1 MGTPEEAL
9 EDLGLHPGD
18 RIADRLEVVRLL
30 GAGGMGGVFE
40 ALHLHTGRH
49 VALKVLHGSL
59 AKNAAACQ
67 RFLQEALACGSVRHP
82 NVVDIYDA
90 GTHQG
95 KPYIVMEL
103 LDGESLGERL
113 TRRHNLAVR
122 EALRI
127 VAEAASGLACVHG
140 ACIVHRDLKPDNL
153 FLAKTGATE
162 QVKVLDFGI
171 SKLGDGAA
179 ASVPLH
185 RTRTGMIVGTP
196 YYMSPEQARGER
208 DIDGACDVYA
218 LGAVLYH
225 ALTGRPPYMADN
237 YNALLLAILQGNRPE
252 LRSLRP
258 EVPPPVEALV
268 DAAMADDARVRP
280 SVADM
285 EAALRRELSGLGD
298 THVGSPVPSM
308 HATSPAPRLSFGA
321 SIRNSSEPGSGRP
334 TVAVLPFTNMS
345 GDAEQ
350 EFFVD
355 GLTEDIIT
363 ELSRFR
369 HLFVISRTSSFAF
382 KDRRATAPEVARE
395 LGAQYILEGS
405 VRKAG
410 TRVRVT
416 VQLIDVGADRH
427 IWAERYDRQLE
438 DIFAIQDEVAKSI
451 VATLPGRLD
460 AASYESVERKRP
472 ESLDAYEHVL
482 AAKVLHH
489 RSDREANAQA
499 LAMVD
504 RAIALEPSY
513 AHARAW
519 RACILGQA
527 WAHGWMEDSDAT
539 LAAIEQEVQRALQV
553 DENDSDVHRILAA
566 IHLTRNDLERALH
579 HQERG
584 LRLNPNNDLL
594 VVQQGEALTWLGR
607 AEEGID
613 WIKRAMRLNPYHP
626 ARYWSHLGRAQ
637 FVARR
642 YAEAIESF
650 HRHTAPDHT
659 HHAFLAACHAQLG
672 HSTEGQAHARQLLT
686 LSPDFQV
693 TAYLDTLHYTR
704 PDDQEHHRQALR
716 AAGLPD

>member
-9 EDLGLHPGD
+9 EDLGLRPGD

-49 VALKVLHGSL
+49 VAIKVLHGSL

-82 NVVDIYDA
+82 NIVDIYDA
-90 GTHQG
+90 GTHQD

-103 LDGESLGERL
+103 LDGESLGDRL
-113 TRRHNLAVR
+113 TRQHSLAVR

-127 VAEAASGLACVHG
+127 VAEAASGLACVHR

-153 FLAKTGATE
+153 FLAKTGGTE

-171 SKLGDGAA
+171 SKLGDGATA
-179 ASVPLH
+179 RVPLH

-225 ALTGRPPYMADN
+225 ALTGRPPYVADN

-258 EVPPPVEALV
+258 EAPPPVEGLV
-268 DAAMADDARVRP
+268 DAAMAGDARARP

-298 THVGSPVPSM
+298 THLSPSM
-308 HATSPAPRLSFGA
+308 HATSSAPRLSFGA
-321 SIRNSSEPGSGRP
+321 SIRGSSELAPGRP

-345 GDAEQ
+345 GDTEQ

-382 KDRRATAPEVARE
+382 KDRRATAREVARE

-472 ESLDAYEHVL
+472 ESLDAYEHLL

-504 RAIALEPSY
+504 RAIDLEPSY

-527 WAHGWMEDSDAT
+527 WAHGWMEDSAAT
-539 LAAIEQEVQRALQV
+539 LAAIEQEVQRALQI

-594 VVQQGEALTWLGR
+594 VVQQGETLTWLGR

-626 ARYWSHLGRAQ
+626 ARYWSHLGRAL

-642 YAEAIESF
+642 YAEAIESL
-650 HRHTAPDHT
+650 HHLTAPDHT
-659 HHAFLAACHAQLG
+659 HHAFLAACHARLG
-672 HSTEGQAHARQLLT
+672 HPTESRVHARQVLT
-686 LSPDFQV
+686 LRPDFQV
-693 TAYLDTLHYTR
+693 GAYLDTLHYIR
-704 PDDQEHHRQALR
+704 PEDREHHRQALR